1 MAGSD
6 PVSATG
12 NSAFNFNGSTYVEV
26 PDAPALRLSN
36 NFTIEAWVYLQDGSN
51 ETIIDKGPTYSY
63 LFMIYPN
70 GQPGLGLYANFG
82 GAHNWVYSSAVTV
95 PINQWSH
102 VAVTFTNEANG
113 LKFWVNGNLVSQ
125 HTPAGALTSYTGAM
139 NIGRQEPGGCNCNLL
154 QSRLDEVRIWNTAR
168 SQSEIQSTMTKEI
181 PGSTPGLV
189 AYWDFNNGSGTSVT
203 NRTST
208 TGIDGT
214 FINYPG
220 NSNWVS
226 GVPRAASGST
236 DNGLGTH
243 LNNFVYG
250 PDAQSASSTWQY
262 FETANDLSTATLLG
276 NWQASG
282 NEIVPHQ
289 NQWDN
294 NRVNGNY
301 PFVQYIHSPPASTFN
316 GTSAMLIHPDDA
328 GRRASVGWKN
338 TTGSTRSIG
347 VAATLMLAYPGNNT
361 DGITYS
367 LHRGLLNTPRYL
379 SAQSGTIA
387 AGSTSVLTIDKSIE
401 LQSGELLYLSVGNNG
416 QYFWDHTIATMS
428 VSYAPVAP
436 SNSVAPVVSGTTRNG
451 ETLTTTNGS
460 WTASPASY
468 AYQWKQAS
476 TSGGSYSDISSATS
490 NSYKLTDADVGKYIK
505 VSVIATN
512 AIGSSTAELSAAT
525 SVVVDLPDSVVPTA
539 TTPVATATG
548 FTFTISNYSN
558 SYTYA
563 LTTTKGTV
571 SRSIDDVT
579 VTGLTAGESATV
591 TISVT
596 RSTYKPA
603 SKTVSGSASPAPTTT
618 TTTVAPATTTVPVAT
633 TAAPALS
640 IVIQAPVTTVAQGQ
654 ASVETIAP
662 LSTVARSVMSVTT
675 TTTVAARV
683 SSVTSTT
690 VAQLVTTTTVG
701 PPNIAQVSA
710 GETSVLLDG
719 VKTDVSVAREN
730 NAMVVTAGSVSAT
743 LSGFDAQGKTVPLD
757 PDGSV
762 HLSTGDFIKVAVG
775 GFKPDSEVEVWLF
788 STPVRLG
795 SASVGS
801 DGSMSKTFIL
811 PAGVKSG
818 NHRVAVLA
826 KLPNGKTATFTLGIV
841 VGEFSTTSTVTRVL
855 IAIPLA
861 LAIGFGLILPN
872 RLRRRRTTKAS
883 PS

>member
-1 MAGSD
+1 MLLALCCGLSVVATPGSG

-12 NSAFNFNGSTYVEV
+12 NSAFNFNGSAYVEV

-36 NFTIEAWVYLQDGSN
+36 NFTIEAWVYMQDLTN

-63 LFMIYPN
+63 LFHIYPN

-82 GAHNWVYSSAVTV
+82 GTHNWVYSSAVTL

-102 VAVTFTNEANG
+102 IAVTFTNAANG

-154 QSRLDEVRIWNTAR
+154 QSRLDEVRIWNSAR
-168 SQSEIQSTMTKEI
+168 SQAEIQSTMTKEI

-226 GVPRAASGST
+226 GVPRADSGST
-236 DNGLGTH
+236 DNGLGSH

-250 PDAQSASSTWQY
+250 PDAQSTSNVWQY

-282 NEIVPHQ
+282 NGIVPHQ

-294 NRVNGNY
+294 NRGDGNY
-301 PFVQYIHSPPASTFN
+301 PFVQFVHSPPVATFN
-316 GTSAMLIHPDDA
+316 GNSAMLIHPDDA

-338 TTGSTRSIG
+338 TTGSTRSIDI
-347 VAATLMLAYPGNNT
+347 AATLKLAYPVNNS
-361 DGITYS
+361 DGLTYS

-379 SAQSGTIA
+379 SVLSGTIA
-387 AGSTSVLTIDKSIE
+387 TGSTAVLTIAESVE
-401 LQSGELLYLSVGNNG
+401 LQSGELAYLSVGNNG

-428 VSYAPVAP
+428 VSYTALPPAISIAPVI
-436 SNSVAPVVSGTTRNG
+436 SGTTRNG
-451 ETLTTTNGS
+451 ETLTTTNGTWS
-460 WTASPASY
+460 ASPTSY
-468 AYQWKQAS
+468 SYQWKRAS
-476 TSGGSYSDISSATS
+476 TSGGSYSDISLATS
-490 NSYKLTDADVGKYIK
+490 NSYKLTDADVGKFIK

-512 AIGSSTAELSAAT
+512 SIGASTAELSAAT
-525 SVVVDLPDSVVPTA
+525 SQISDVPA
-539 TTPVATATG
+539 
-548 FTFTISNYSN
+548 
-558 SYTYA
+558 
-563 LTTTKGTV
+563 
-571 SRSIDDVT
+571 
-579 VTGLTAGESATV
+579 
-591 TISVT
+591 
-596 RSTYKPA
+596 
-603 SKTVSGSASPAPTTT
+603 APTTT
-618 TTTVAPATTTVPVAT
+618 SAPTTTAAPKTTSAPAT

-654 ASVETIAP
+654 ASLATIAP
-662 LSTVARSVMSVTT
+662 LSTVARSGASVT

-683 SSVTSTT
+683 SSATTTT
-690 VAQLVTTTTVG
+690 VTQSVTTTTVG
-701 PPNIAQVSA
+701 PPDIAKVSA
-710 GETSVLLDG
+710 GESSVLLDG
-719 VKTDVSVAREN
+719 VKTDTKVARQN
-730 NAMVVTAGSVSAT
+730 NAMVVTAGSVSAA
-743 LSGFDAQGKTVPLD
+743 LSGINDQGKTVPLD
-757 PDGSV
+757 SDGSV
-762 HLSTGDFIKVAVG
+762 HLSAGDSIKVAVG

-841 VGEFSTTSTVTRVL
+841 VGEISTTSTVTRVL
-855 IAIPLA
+855 IAIPIA
-861 LAIGFGLILPN
+861 LAIGFGLILPT
-872 RLRRRRTTKAS
+872 RLRRRRTTEA
-883 PS
+883 

>member
-1 MAGSD
+1 MLLALCCGLSVVATAGSG

-12 NSAFNFNGSTYVEV
+12 NSAFNFNGSAYVEV

-63 LFMIYPN
+63 LFHIYPN
-70 GQPGLGLYANFG
+70 GQPGLGLYANYG
-82 GAHNWVYSSAVTV
+82 GTHNWVYSSAVTV

-102 VAVTFTNEANG
+102 VAVTFTNAVNG

-154 QSRLDEVRIWNTAR
+154 QSRLDEVRIWNSAR
-168 SQSEIQSTMTKEI
+168 SQAEIQSTMTKEI
-181 PGSTPGLV
+181 AGSTPGLV

-214 FINYPG
+214 FVNYPG

-226 GVPRAASGST
+226 GVPRATSGST

-243 LNNFVYG
+243 LNNYVYG
-250 PDAQSASSTWQY
+250 PDAQSTSNVWQY
-262 FETANDLSTATLLG
+262 FETANDLSTATLLS

-282 NEIVPHQ
+282 NEIISHQ

-301 PFVQYIHSPPASTFN
+301 PFVQYVHSPPASTFN
-316 GTSAMLIHPDDA
+316 GNSAMLIHPDDA

-338 TTGSTRSIG
+338 TTGSTRSIDI
-347 VAATLMLAYPGNNT
+347 AATLKLAYPGGNT

-379 SAQSGTIA
+379 SVQSGTIA
-387 AGSTSVLTIDKSIE
+387 AGSTAALTIAESVE
-401 LQSGELLYLSVGNNG
+401 LQSGELAYLSVGNNG

-428 VSYAPVAP
+428 VSYTPVVPA
-436 SNSVAPVVSGTTRNG
+436 NSVAPVVSGTTRNG
-451 ETLTTTNGS
+451 ETLTTTNGTWS
-460 WTASPASY
+460 ASPTSY
-468 AYQWKQAS
+468 AYQWKRAS
-476 TSGGSYSDISSATS
+476 APSGSYSNISSLATS
-490 NSYKLTDADVGKYIK
+490 NSYELTDADVGKYIK

-512 AIGSSTAELSAAT
+512 SIGSSLAELSAAT
-525 SVVVDLPDSVVPTA
+525 SQISDVPA
-539 TTPVATATG
+539 
-548 FTFTISNYSN
+548 
-558 SYTYA
+558 
-563 LTTTKGTV
+563 
-571 SRSIDDVT
+571 
-579 VTGLTAGESATV
+579 
-591 TISVT
+591 
-596 RSTYKPA
+596 
-603 SKTVSGSASPAPTTT
+603 APTTT
-618 TTTVAPATTTVPVAT
+618 TTVKPLVTTST

-654 ASVETIAP
+654 ASVATIAP
-662 LSTVARSVMSVTT
+662 LSTVARSGASVT

-683 SSVTSTT
+683 STVTTTT
-690 VAQLVTTTTVG
+690 VARSVTTTTVG
-701 PPNIAQVSA
+701 PPDIAKVSA
-710 GETSVLLDG
+710 GESSVLLDG
-719 VKTDVSVAREN
+719 VKTDTKVARQN
-730 NAMVVTAGSVSAT
+730 NAMIVMAGSVSAA
-743 LSGFDAQGKTVPLD
+743 LSGINDQGKTVPLD
-757 PDGSV
+757 SDGSV
-762 HLSTGDFIKVAVG
+762 RLSAGDSIKVAVG

-795 SASVGS
+795 SAPVSS

-841 VGEFSTTSTVTRVL
+841 LGEISTTSTVTRVL
-855 IAIPLA
+855 IAIPIA
-861 LAIGFGLILPN
+861 LAIGFGLILPT
-872 RLRRRRTTKAS
+872 RLRRRRTTKA
-883 PS
+883 

>member
-1 MAGSD
+1 MLLALCCGLSVVATAGSGS
-6 PVSATG
+6 VSATG
-12 NSAFNFNGSTYVEV
+12 NSAFNFNGSAYVEV
-26 PDAPALRLSN
+26 PDASALRLSN

-63 LFMIYPN
+63 LFQIYPN
-70 GQPGLGLYANFG
+70 GQPGLGLYANYG
-82 GAHNWVYSSAVTV
+82 GTHNWVYSSAVNL

-125 HTPAGALTSYTGAM
+125 HTPAGALTSYTGAV

-154 QSRLDEVRIWNTAR
+154 QSRLDEVRIWNSAR

-189 AYWDFNNGSGTSVT
+189 AYWDFNNGSGTTVT

-220 NSNWVS
+220 DGHWVS

-236 DNGLGTH
+236 VDGLGTH

-250 PDAQSASSTWQY
+250 PDAQASSSVWQY

-276 NWQASG
+276 NWQVSG
-282 NEIVPHQ
+282 NGIVPHQ

-294 NRVNGNY
+294 NRGDGSY
-301 PFVQYIHSPPASTFN
+301 PFVQYVHSPPVSSFN
-316 GTSAMLIHPDDA
+316 GNSAMLIHPDDA
-328 GRRASVGWKN
+328 GRRVSVGWKN
-338 TTGSTRSIG
+338 TTGSTRSIDIE
-347 VAATLMLAYPGNNT
+347 ATLKLAYAGNNT

-379 SAQSGTIA
+379 SVQSGTIT
-387 AGSTSVLTIDKSIE
+387 AGSTAAMTIDESVE
-401 LQSGELLYLSVGNNG
+401 LQSGELVYLSVGNNG

-428 VSYAPVAP
+428 VSYSSLPPA
-436 SNSVAPVVSGTTRNG
+436 NSVAPVVSGTTRNG
-451 ETLTTTNGS
+451 STLTTTNGS
-460 WTASPASY
+460 WSGSPTSY
-468 AYQWKQAS
+468 AYQWKRAS
-476 TSGGSYSDISSATS
+476 TSGGSYSNIPSLATS
-490 NSYKLTDADVGKYIK
+490 STYELTDADVGKYIK

-512 AIGSSTAELSAAT
+512 NVGPSVAELSAAT
-525 SVVVDLPDSVVPTA
+525 SQISERAAAV
-539 TTPVATATG
+539 TT
-548 FTFTISNYSN
+548 
-558 SYTYA
+558 
-563 LTTTKGTV
+563 
-571 SRSIDDVT
+571 
-579 VTGLTAGESATV
+579 
-591 TISVT
+591 
-596 RSTYKPA
+596 
-603 SKTVSGSASPAPTTT
+603 
-618 TTTVAPATTTVPVAT
+618 T

-662 LSTVARSVMSVTT
+662 RSTGAERDVTS
-675 TTTVAARV
+675 TTVAARV
-683 SSVTSTT
+683 SSVTTTT
-690 VAQLVTTTTVG
+690 VARPVTTTTVG
-701 PPNIAQVSA
+701 PPDIAQVSA
-710 GETSVLLDG
+710 GESSVLLDG
-719 VKTDVSVAREN
+719 VKTNTKVAREN
-730 NAMVVTAGSVSAT
+730 NELIVTAGSVSAT
-743 LSGFDAQGKTVPLD
+743 LSGIDDQGKTVPLD
-757 PDGSV
+757 SDGSV
-762 HLSTGDFIKVAVG
+762 RLSAGDSIKVAVG
-775 GFKPDSEVEVWLF
+775 GFKPNSEVEVWLF

-801 DGSMSKTFIL
+801 DGSMSKTFVL

-841 VGEFSTTSTVTRVL
+841 VGEISTTSTVTRVL
-855 IAIPLA
+855 IAIPIV
-861 LAIGFGLILPN
+861 LAIGFGLILPT
-872 RLRRRRTTKAS
+872 RLRRRRKNSEALGV
-883 PS
+883 

>member
-1 MAGSD
+1 MLLALCCGLSVVATAGSG

-12 NSAFNFNGSTYVEV
+12 NSAFNFNGSAYVEV

-82 GAHNWVYSSAVTV
+82 GAHNWVYSSAVTL

-102 VAVTFTNEANG
+102 VAVTFTNAANG

-154 QSRLDEVRIWNTAR
+154 QSRLDEVRIWNSAR
-168 SQSEIQSTMTKEI
+168 SQAEIQSTMTKEI

-226 GVPRAASGST
+226 GVPRADSAST
-236 DNGLGTH
+236 ENGLGTH

-250 PDAQSASSTWQY
+250 PDAQSTSNVWQY
-262 FETANDLSTATLLG
+262 FETANDLSTATLLS

-282 NEIVPHQ
+282 NEIISHQ

-301 PFVQYIHSPPASTFN
+301 PFVQYVHSPPASTFN
-316 GTSAMLIHPDDA
+316 GNSAMLIHPDDA

-338 TTGSTRSIG
+338 TTGSTRSIDI
-347 VAATLMLAYPGNNT
+347 AATLKLAYPGSNT

-379 SAQSGTIA
+379 SVQSGTIA
-387 AGSTSVLTIDKSIE
+387 TGSTAVLTIAESVE
-401 LQSGELLYLSVGNNG
+401 LQSGELAYLSVGNNG

-428 VSYAPVAP
+428 VSYTALPPA
-436 SNSVAPVVSGTTRNG
+436 NSVVPVVSGTTRNG
-451 ETLTTTNGS
+451 ETLTTTNGTWS
-460 WTASPASY
+460 ASPTSY
-468 AYQWKQAS
+468 SYQWKRAS
-476 TSGGSYSDISSATS
+476 TSAGSYTDIPSAT
-490 NSYKLTDADVGKYIK
+490 NSTYVLTDADVGKYIK

-512 AIGSSTAELSAAT
+512 SIGSSLAELSAAT
-525 SVVVDLPDSVVPTA
+525 SQISDVPA
-539 TTPVATATG
+539 
-548 FTFTISNYSN
+548 
-558 SYTYA
+558 
-563 LTTTKGTV
+563 
-571 SRSIDDVT
+571 
-579 VTGLTAGESATV
+579 
-591 TISVT
+591 
-596 RSTYKPA
+596 
-603 SKTVSGSASPAPTTT
+603 APTTT
-618 TTTVAPATTTVPVAT
+618 TTVKPLVTTST

-654 ASVETIAP
+654 ASVATIAP
-662 LSTVARSVMSVTT
+662 LSTVARSGAPVTT

-683 SSVTSTT
+683 SSVTTT
-690 VAQLVTTTTVG
+690 SVARSVTTTTVG
-701 PPNIAQVSA
+701 PPDIAKVSA
-710 GETSVLLDG
+710 GESSVLLDG
-719 VKTDVSVAREN
+719 VKTDTKVARQN
-730 NAMVVTAGSVSAT
+730 NAMIVMAGSVSAA
-743 LSGFDAQGKTVPLD
+743 LSGINDQGKTVPLD
-757 PDGSV
+757 SDGSV
-762 HLSTGDFIKVAVG
+762 RLSAGDSIKVAVG

-795 SASVGS
+795 SAPVGP

-841 VGEFSTTSTVTRVL
+841 LGEISTTSTVTRVL
-855 IAIPLA
+855 IAIPIA
-861 LAIGFGLILPN
+861 LAIGFGLILPT
-872 RLRRRRTTKAS
+872 RLRRRRTTKA
-883 PS
+883 

>member
-1 MAGSD
+1 MLLALCCGLSVVATAGSG

-12 NSAFNFNGSTYVEV
+12 NSAFNFNGSAYVEV

-63 LFMIYPN
+63 LFHIYPN
-70 GQPGLGLYANFG
+70 GQPGLGLYANYG
-82 GAHNWVYSSAVTV
+82 GTHNWVYSSAVTL

-102 VAVTFTNEANG
+102 VAVTFTNAANG

-154 QSRLDEVRIWNTAR
+154 QSRLDEVRIWNSAR
-168 SQSEIQSTMTKEI
+168 SQAEIQSTMTKEI

-226 GVPRAASGST
+226 GVPRADSAST
-236 DNGLGTH
+236 ENGLGTH

-250 PDAQSASSTWQY
+250 PDAQSTSNVWQY
-262 FETANDLSTATLLG
+262 FETANDLSTATLLS

-282 NEIVPHQ
+282 NEIISHQ

-301 PFVQYIHSPPASTFN
+301 PFVQYVHSPPASTFN
-316 GTSAMLIHPDDA
+316 GNSAMLIHPDDA

-338 TTGSTRSIG
+338 TTGSTRSIDI
-347 VAATLMLAYPGNNT
+347 AATLKLAYPGSNT

-379 SAQSGTIA
+379 SVQSGTIA
-387 AGSTSVLTIDKSIE
+387 TGSTAVLTIAESVE
-401 LQSGELLYLSVGNNG
+401 LQSGELAYLSVGNNG

-428 VSYAPVAP
+428 VSYTALPPA
-436 SNSVAPVVSGTTRNG
+436 NSVAPVVSGTTRNG
-451 ETLTTTNGS
+451 ETLTTTNGTWS
-460 WTASPASY
+460 ASPTSY
-468 AYQWKQAS
+468 SFRWKRAP
-476 TSGGSYSDISSATS
+476 TSAGSYTDIPSAT
-490 NSYKLTDADVGKYIK
+490 NSTYVLTDADVGKYIK

-512 AIGSSTAELSAAT
+512 NVGPSLAELSAAT
-525 SVVVDLPDSVVPTA
+525 SQISDVPA
-539 TTPVATATG
+539 
-548 FTFTISNYSN
+548 
-558 SYTYA
+558 
-563 LTTTKGTV
+563 
-571 SRSIDDVT
+571 
-579 VTGLTAGESATV
+579 
-591 TISVT
+591 
-596 RSTYKPA
+596 
-603 SKTVSGSASPAPTTT
+603 APTTT
-618 TTTVAPATTTVPVAT
+618 TTVKPSVTTAT

-654 ASVETIAP
+654 ASVATIAP
-662 LSTVARSVMSVTT
+662 LSTVARSGAPVT

-683 SSVTSTT
+683 PAAPTTT
-690 VAQLVTTTTVG
+690 VARSVTTTTVG
-701 PPNIAQVSA
+701 PPDIAKVSA
-710 GETSVLLDG
+710 GESSVLLDG
-719 VKTDVSVAREN
+719 VKTDTKVARQN
-730 NAMVVTAGSVSAT
+730 NAMIVMAGSVSAA
-743 LSGFDAQGKTVPLD
+743 LSGINDQGKTVPLD
-757 PDGSV
+757 SDGSV
-762 HLSTGDFIKVAVG
+762 RLSAGDSIKVAVG

-795 SASVGS
+795 SAPVGS

-841 VGEFSTTSTVTRVL
+841 LGEISTTSTVTRVL
-855 IAIPLA
+855 IAIPIA
-861 LAIGFGLILPN
+861 LAIGFGLILPT
-872 RLRRRRTTKAS
+872 RLRRRRTTKA
-883 PS
+883 

>member
-1 MAGSD
+1 MSGSV
-6 PVSATG
+6 PVSAIG
-12 NSAFNFNGSTYVEV
+12 NSAFNFNGSAYVEV

-51 ETIIDKGPTYSY
+51 ETIMDKGPTYSY

-102 VAVTFTNEANG
+102 VAVTFTNAVNG

-154 QSRLDEVRIWNTAR
+154 QSRLDEVRIWNSAR
-168 SQSEIQSTMTKEI
+168 SQAEIQSTMTKEI
-181 PGSTPGLV
+181 PGSTSGLV

-226 GVPRAASGST
+226 GVPRADSAST
-236 DNGLGTH
+236 ENGLGTH

-262 FETANDLSTATLLG
+262 FETANDLSTATLLS

-282 NEIVPHQ
+282 NEIISHQ

-301 PFVQYIHSPPASTFN
+301 PFVQYVHSPPASTFN
-316 GTSAMLIHPDDA
+316 GNSAMLIHPDDA

-338 TTGSTRSIG
+338 TTGSTRSIDI
-347 VAATLMLAYPGNNT
+347 AATLKLAYPGNNS

-379 SAQSGTIA
+379 SVQSGTIA
-387 AGSTSVLTIDKSIE
+387 AGSTTALTIDKSIE
-401 LQSGELLYLSVGNNG
+401 LQSGELAYLSVGNNG

-428 VSYAPVAP
+428 VSYTALPPA
-436 SNSVAPVVSGTTRNG
+436 NSVAPVISGTTRNG
-451 ETLTTTNGS
+451 ETLTTTNGTWS
-460 WTASPASY
+460 ASPTSY
-468 AYQWKQAS
+468 SYQWKRAS
-476 TSGGSYSDISSATS
+476 SVAGSYTDIPSATS
-490 NSYKLTDADVGKYIK
+490 NTYVLTDADVGKYIK
-505 VSVIATN
+505 VSVTATN
-512 AIGSSTAELSAAT
+512 SIGSSVAELSVAT
-525 SVVVDLPDSVVPTA
+525 SVVSDLPDSVVPTVTA
-539 TTPVATATG
+539 SVATATG
-548 FTFTISNYSN
+548 FTFTISNFSN

-571 SRSIDDVT
+571 SRSTDDVT

-603 SKTVSGSASPAPTTT
+603 SKTVTGSATPASTTT
-618 TTTVAPATTTVPVAT
+618 TTAVPVAT

-662 LSTVARSVMSVTT
+662 LSTVARSGASVTTTTT

-683 SSVTSTT
+683 SSVTTTTST
-690 VAQLVTTTTVG
+690 VARSVPTTTVG
-701 PPNIAQVSA
+701 PPDIAKVSA
-710 GETSVLLDG
+710 GESSVLLDG
-719 VKTDVSVAREN
+719 VKTDTKVARQN

-743 LSGFDAQGKTVPLD
+743 LSGINDQGKTVPLD
-757 PDGSV
+757 SDGSV
-762 HLSTGDFIKVAVG
+762 RLSAGDSIKVAVG

-795 SASVGS
+795 SAPVGS

-841 VGEFSTTSTVTRVL
+841 VGEISTTSTVTRVL
-855 IAIPLA
+855 IAIPIA
-861 LAIGFGLILPN
+861 LAIGFGLILPT
-872 RLRRRRTTKAS
+872 RLRRRRTVETS

>member
-1 MAGSD
+1 MLLALCCGLSVVATAGSG

-12 NSAFNFNGSTYVEV
+12 NSAFNFNGSAYVEV

-63 LFMIYPN
+63 LFHIYPN
-70 GQPGLGLYANFG
+70 GQPGLGLYANYG
-82 GAHNWVYSSAVTV
+82 GTHNWVYSSAVTL

-102 VAVTFTNEANG
+102 VAVTFTNAANG

-154 QSRLDEVRIWNTAR
+154 QSRLDEVRIWNSAR
-168 SQSEIQSTMTKEI
+168 SQAEIQSTMTKEI

-226 GVPRAASGST
+226 GVPRATSGST

-250 PDAQSASSTWQY
+250 PDAQSTSNVWQY
-262 FETANDLSTATLLG
+262 FETANDLSTATLLS

-282 NEIVPHQ
+282 NEIISHQ

-301 PFVQYIHSPPASTFN
+301 PFVQYVHSPPASTFN
-316 GTSAMLIHPDDA
+316 GNSAMLIHPDDA

-338 TTGSTRSIG
+338 TTGSTRSVDI
-347 VAATLMLAYPGNNT
+347 AATLKLAYPGNNS
-361 DGITYS
+361 DGLTYS

-379 SAQSGTIA
+379 SVLSGTIA
-387 AGSTSVLTIDKSIE
+387 TGSTAVLTIAESVE
-401 LQSGELLYLSVGNNG
+401 LQSGELAYLSVGNNG

-428 VSYAPVAP
+428 VSYTALPPAISIAPVI
-436 SNSVAPVVSGTTRNG
+436 SGTTRNG
-451 ETLTTTNGS
+451 ETLTTTNGTWS
-460 WTASPASY
+460 ASPTSY
-468 AYQWKQAS
+468 SYQWKRAS
-476 TSGGSYSDISSATS
+476 TSGGSYSDISLATS

-512 AIGSSTAELSAAT
+512 SIGASTAELSAAT
-525 SVVVDLPDSVVPTA
+525 SQISDVPA
-539 TTPVATATG
+539 
-548 FTFTISNYSN
+548 
-558 SYTYA
+558 
-563 LTTTKGTV
+563 
-571 SRSIDDVT
+571 
-579 VTGLTAGESATV
+579 
-591 TISVT
+591 
-596 RSTYKPA
+596 
-603 SKTVSGSASPAPTTT
+603 APTTT
-618 TTTVAPATTTVPVAT
+618 TTVKPSVTTAT

-654 ASVETIAP
+654 ASVATIAP
-662 LSTVARSVMSVTT
+662 LSTVARSGASVT

-683 SSVTSTT
+683 SSATTTT
-690 VAQLVTTTTVG
+690 VTQSVTTTTVG
-701 PPNIAQVSA
+701 PPDIAKVSA
-710 GETSVLLDG
+710 GESSVLLDG
-719 VKTDVSVAREN
+719 VKTDTKVARQN
-730 NAMVVTAGSVSAT
+730 NAMVVTAGSVSAA
-743 LSGFDAQGKTVPLD
+743 LSGINDQGKTVPLD
-757 PDGSV
+757 SDGSV
-762 HLSTGDFIKVAVG
+762 RLSAGDSIKVAVG

-795 SASVGS
+795 SAPVSS

-841 VGEFSTTSTVTRVL
+841 LGEISTTSTVTRVL
-855 IAIPLA
+855 IAIPIA
-861 LAIGFGLILPN
+861 LAIGFGLILPT
-872 RLRRRRTTKAS
+872 RLRRRRTVETS